1 MSDYTHHAKQI
12 ADGSDVGIDPTF
24 VLTLL
29 PFIQQLMT
37 GCSSVDSRRVED
49 ELGMPTAYGSKK
61 LEMQIRR
68 AERRTGRA
76 LTTEERETLAGEIF
90 DYAKSEDIS
99 DFRKE
104 VDRDADF
111 DRRMRDA
118 GWGII

>member
-1 MSDYTHHAKQI
+1 
-12 ADGSDVGIDPTF
+12 
-24 VLTLL
+24 
-29 PFIQQLMT
+29 
-37 GCSSVDSRRVED
+37 
-49 ELGMPTAYGSKK
+49 MPTAYGSKK